1 MAPQVPMRRM
11 FKVLCSGREGGDLL
25 AVVNARSP
33 NELAGRTFALNGR
46 EIRLDHG
53 HAAGVADQDN
63 SVGQLLGTDVQM
75 EYGTVAVDDEF
86 RFGNTHNIEF

>member
-1 MAPQVPMRRM
+1 MSILSVPIPVER
-11 FKVLCSGREGGDLL
+11 
-25 AVVNARSP
+25 AV
-33 NELAGRTFALNGR
+33 TFLP
-46 EIRLDHG
+46 
-53 HAAGVADQDN
+53 AAGVADQDN